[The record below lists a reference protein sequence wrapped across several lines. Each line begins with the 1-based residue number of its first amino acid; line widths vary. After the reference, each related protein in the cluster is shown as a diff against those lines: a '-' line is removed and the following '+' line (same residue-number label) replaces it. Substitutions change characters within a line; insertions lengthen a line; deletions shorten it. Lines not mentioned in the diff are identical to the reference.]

1 MRYNRDWNKVSS
13 LEIFLHG
20 IIMGSINKLPGIS
33 GGLYSLIIGFYSH
46 LMQSIKSL
54 NLKNFKILRYNGGKK
69 FMKKIN
75 GNFLLFISF
84 GMIMSYFSTSKILD
98 YFLIKNELYVWSVF
112 FGLIIGSL
120 YILIKR
126 IEKTDIKTILYLV
139 FGLLF
144 GIFISLSE
152 PLYENR
158 SLLFVFFC
166 GFISIC
172 GITIPG
178 LSGSFLLILLGNYKL
193 LLVDSVN
200 NFYNLI
206 SNLFYSSDE
215 KLIVENELINI
226 LMIFFVGSVIG
237 LIILSKFLTFLT
249 KNYPNQLDHL
259 IIGFVLGTL
268 SIVWPWNQ
276 IKNNIDLI
284 EISSGT
290 NSFAIVLILI
300 GLILTVIINN
310 YVDEKNIRTNR

>member
-1 MRYNRDWNKVSS
+1 
-13 LEIFLHG
+13 
-20 IIMGSINKLPGIS
+20 
-33 GGLYSLIIGFYSH
+33 
-46 LMQSIKSL
+46 
-54 NLKNFKILRYNGGKK
+54 
-69 FMKKIN
+69 
-75 GNFLLFISF
+75 
-84 GMIMSYFSTSKILD
+84 
-98 YFLIKNELYVWSVF
+98 LIKNELYVWSVF

-126 IEKTDIKTILYLV
+126 IEKTDIKTILYLI

-144 GIFISLSE
+144 GILISLSE

-158 SLLFVFFC
+158 NLLFVFFC

-284 EISSGT
+284 EISSVT

-310 YVDEKNIRTNR
+310 YVDKKNIRTNR

>member
-1 MRYNRDWNKVSS
+1 M
-13 LEIFLHG
+13 
-20 IIMGSINKLPGIS
+20 
-33 GGLYSLIIGFYSH
+33 
-46 LMQSIKSL
+46 
-54 NLKNFKILRYNGGKK
+54 
-69 FMKKIN
+69 
-75 GNFLLFISF
+75 
-84 GMIMSYFSTSKILD
+84 
-98 YFLIKNELYVWSVF
+98 
-112 FGLIIGSL
+112 
-120 YILIKR
+120 
-126 IEKTDIKTILYLV
+126 
-139 FGLLF
+139 
-144 GIFISLSE
+144 
-152 PLYENR
+152 
-158 SLLFVFFC
+158 FFC
-166 GFISIC
+166 GFISRC

-206 SNLFYSSDE
+206 SNLFYSSDD

-226 LMIFFVGSVIG
+226 LLIFFVGSVIG

-284 EISSGT
+284 EISTGT
-290 NSFAIVLILI
+290 NSFAIFLILI

-310 YVDEKNIRTNR
+310 YVDKKNIRTNR